1 MAKSLLRSGSL
12 VDFFALGENGQP
24 VYASALQLRETLRLR
39 RQQEIA
45 DCLAIPQPNETGD
58 RLDWYA
64 PGEGKVT
71 SWMAA
76 GEAERDAALETLQTC
91 LTTVAALSERAL
103 ASENAALQR
112 FGALLAKAF
121 QFPAANYVYLVDGRP
136 VITFWGFVNLDQK
149 PRADALECLREAL
162 PAITV
167 QPLVEPPV
175 APLISQPNAAAAYA
189 ETSSLPV
196 EPENEPEMAP
206 KAAIP
211 AAQSAVPGKSVLR
224 RWWWIA
230 PGVALA
236 GALVWQFRGGIP
248 AAPATSAPVVAH
260 TPEKRVLPATE
271 KPKEADIIAQNATP
285 IAPPTVAEQAS
296 IVAEKAPIAPPPEKA
311 PETPQPVV
319 AHSPAPAP
327 STPPVENVVAETKPE
342 ESKPVDKNA
351 LVMPALAV
359 KLGKTDFLNGNWRV
373 TADTKTPT
381 IGKPASLRYQ
391 LKDGQ
396 GTVRLTHGDGITCRA
411 NVNAGLMQSGNLIIN
426 SRVKARCSDGSRY
439 QMPEIVCTQGASGP
453 AECSGRYDDNNEIP
467 LTFKRESE

>member
-12 VDFFALGENGQP
+12 ADFFALGENGQP

-39 RQQEIA
+39 RQQAIA

-76 GEAERDAALETLQTC
+76 SEEEREAALEQLQTF

-103 ASENAALQR
+103 ASDSAAQQR

-136 VITFWGFVNLDQK
+136 VITFWGFINLDQK
-149 PRADALECLREAL
+149 PRTDALACLREAL
-162 PAITV
+162 PVITA
-167 QPLVEPPV
+167 QPLVDPIAPPI
-175 APLISQPNAAAAYA
+175 AQPNAAAVYA
-189 ETSSLPV
+189 ETASLPV
-196 EPENEPEMAP
+196 EPENEPDDAP
-206 KAAIP
+206 KVAIP
-211 AAQSAVPGKSVLR
+211 AVPATAPGKSALR
-224 RWWWIA
+224 RWWWVA

-236 GALVWQFRGGIP
+236 GALVWQFRAGVPSKPI
-248 AAPATSAPVVAH
+248 TTEPVVAH

-271 KPKEADIIAQNATP
+271 KVKEAETVAQNATP
-285 IAPPTVAEQAS
+285 IAPPPVAAETPPE
-296 IVAEKAPIAPPPEKA
+296 AEKAPAVA
-311 PETPQPVV
+311 HPETAPVV
-319 AHSPAPAP
+319 AQKPAPVP
-327 STPPVENVVAETKPE
+327 SAPPVETVVAEAKPE
-342 ESKPVDKNA
+342 EAKPVDKNA
-351 LVMPALAV
+351 LVMPSLAV
-359 KLGKTDFLNGNWRV
+359 KLGKTDFLNGTWRV

-396 GTVRLTHGDGITCRA
+396 GTVRLTHGEGVSCRA
-411 NVNAGLMQSGNLIIN
+411 NVTAGLMQSGNLIIN

-439 QMPEIVCTQGASGP
+439 QMPEIVCSQGASGP
-453 AECSGRYDDNNEIP
+453 AECSGRYDDDNLIP

>member
-12 VDFFALGENGQP
+12 ADFFALGENGQP

-76 GEAERDAALETLQTC
+76 GEAERDAALEQLQTC
-91 LTTVAALSERAL
+91 LTTVATLSERAL
-103 ASENAALQR
+103 ASESAALQR

-136 VITFWGFVNLDQK
+136 VITFWGFINIDQK
-149 PRADALECLREAL
+149 PRTDALECLREAL

-167 QPLVEPPV
+167 QPLVEPA
-175 APLISQPNAAAAYA
+175 APLISQPNAAAVYA
-189 ETSSLPV
+189 ETASLPV
-196 EPENEPEMAP
+196 EPENEPETAP
-206 KAAIP
+206 SVTIP
-211 AAQSAVPGKSVLR
+211 ALQPATQGKSALR
-224 RWWWIA
+224 RWWWVA
-230 PGVALA
+230 PGIALA
-236 GALVWQFRGGIP
+236 GALVWQFRGGV
-248 AAPATSAPVVAH
+248 PATPVTSEPVVAH

-271 KPKEADIIAQNATP
+271 KPKEAEIVAQNATP
-285 IAPPTVAEQAS
+285 IAPPPVA
-296 IVAEKAPIAPPPEKA
+296 AETATAIAHPEKA
-311 PETPQPVV
+311 PEVPQPASV
-319 AHSPAPAP
+319 P
-327 STPPVENVVAETKPE
+327 STPPAVNIVAEAKPE
-342 ESKPVDKNA
+342 ENKPVDKNA
-351 LVMPALAV
+351 LVMPVLAV
-359 KLGKTDFLNGNWRV
+359 KLGKIDFLNGNWRV
-373 TADTKTPT
+373 IADTKTPT
-381 IGKPASLRYQ
+381 IGKPSSLRYQ
-391 LKDGQ
+391 LKEGQ
-396 GTVRLTHGDGITCRA
+396 GTVRLTHGDGVSCRA

-453 AECSGRYDDNNEIP
+453 AECTGRYDDNNEIP

>member
-12 VDFFALGENGQP
+12 ADFFALGENGQP

-39 RQQEIA
+39 RQQAIA

-76 GEAERDAALETLQTC
+76 SEEEREAALEQLQTF

-103 ASENAALQR
+103 ASDSAAQQR

-136 VITFWGFVNLDQK
+136 VITFWGFINLDQK
-149 PRADALECLREAL
+149 PRTDALACLREAL
-162 PAITV
+162 PVITA
-167 QPLVEPPV
+167 QPLVDPIAPPI
-175 APLISQPNAAAAYA
+175 AQPNAAAVYA
-189 ETSSLPV
+189 ETASLPV
-196 EPENEPEMAP
+196 EPENEPDDAP
-206 KAAIP
+206 KVAIP
-211 AAQSAVPGKSVLR
+211 AVPATAPGKSALR
-224 RWWWIA
+224 RWWWVA

-236 GALVWQFRGGIP
+236 GALVWQFRAGVPSKPI
-248 AAPATSAPVVAH
+248 TSEPVVAH

-271 KPKEADIIAQNATP
+271 KVKEAETVAQNATP
-285 IAPPTVAEQAS
+285 IAPPPVAAETPPE
-296 IVAEKAPIAPPPEKA
+296 AEKAPAVA
-311 PETPQPVV
+311 HPETAPVV
-319 AHSPAPAP
+319 AQKPAPVP
-327 STPPVENVVAETKPE
+327 SAPPVETVVAEAKPE
-342 ESKPVDKNA
+342 EAKPVDKNA
-351 LVMPALAV
+351 LVMPSLAV
-359 KLGKTDFLNGNWRV
+359 KLGKTDFLNGTWRV

-396 GTVRLTHGDGITCRA
+396 GTVRLTHGEGVSCRA
-411 NVNAGLMQSGNLIIN
+411 NVTAGLMQSGNLIIN

-439 QMPEIVCTQGASGP
+439 QMPEIVCSQGASGP
-453 AECSGRYDDNNEIP
+453 AECSGRYDDDNLIP

>member
-12 VDFFALGENGQP
+12 ADFFALGENGQP

-39 RQQEIA
+39 RQQTIA

-76 GEAERDAALETLQTC
+76 GETEREAALEQLQTC

-103 ASENAALQR
+103 ASDNAAQQR

-121 QFPAANYVYLVDGRP
+121 QFPAANYVYLVGGRP
-136 VITFWGFVNLDQK
+136 VITFWGFINIDQK
-149 PRADALECLREAL
+149 PRTDALECLREAL
-162 PAITV
+162 PVLTS
-167 QPLVEPPV
+167 QPLVDPIAPPI
-175 APLISQPNAAAAYA
+175 AQPNAAAVYA
-189 ETSSLPV
+189 ETASLPV
-196 EPENEPEMAP
+196 EPDSEPDDAP
-206 KAAIP
+206 RVAIP
-211 AAQSAVPGKSVLR
+211 PVPSAAQGKSALR
-224 RWWWIA
+224 RWWWVA

-236 GALVWQFRGGIP
+236 GALVWQFRAG
-248 AAPATSAPVVAH
+248 APSQPITAEPVVAH

-271 KPKEADIIAQNATP
+271 KTKEAEIIAQNATP
-285 IAPPTVAEQAS
+285 IAPPPVA
-296 IVAEKAPIAPPPEKA
+296 AETPPEAVKA
-311 PETPQPVV
+311 PVV
-319 AHSPAPAP
+319 AHPETAPVVAQKPAPTP
-327 STPPVENVVAETKPE
+327 STPPVETVVAEVKPE
-342 ESKPVDKNA
+342 EAKPVDKNA
-351 LVMPALAV
+351 LVMPILSV
-359 KLGKTDFLNGNWRV
+359 KLGKTDFLNGTWRV

-396 GTVRLTHGDGITCRA
+396 GTVRLTHGEGVSCRA
-411 NVNAGLMQSGNLIIN
+411 NVTAGLMQSGNLIIN

-439 QMPEIVCTQGASGP
+439 QMPEIVCCQGASGP
-453 AECSGRYDDNNEIP
+453 AECSGRYDDDNLIP

>member
-12 VDFFALGENGQP
+12 ADFFALGENGQP

-76 GEAERDAALETLQTC
+76 GEAERDAALEQLQTC
-91 LTTVAALSERAL
+91 LTTVATLSERAL
-103 ASENAALQR
+103 ASESAAQQR
-112 FGALLAKAF
+112 FGVLLAKAF
-121 QFPAANYVYLVDGRP
+121 QFPAANYVYLVNGHP
-136 VITFWGFVNLDQK
+136 VITFWGFINLDQK

-162 PAITV
+162 PAITA
-167 QPLVEPPV
+167 QPLVEPA
-175 APLISQPNAAAAYA
+175 APPISQPNAAAAYA

-196 EPENEPEMAP
+196 EPENESEEAP
-206 KAAIP
+206 KVAIP
-211 AAQSAVPGKSVLR
+211 PVQPAVQGKSALR

-230 PGVALA
+230 PGMALA
-236 GALVWQFRGGIP
+236 GALVWQFRAGVP
-248 AAPATSAPVVAH
+248 SKPVTSEPVVAH

-271 KPKEADIIAQNATP
+271 KPKEAESVTQNATP
-285 IAPPTVAEQAS
+285 IAPPPVAAETS
-296 IVAEKAPIAPPPEKA
+296 TEAEKV
-311 PETPQPVV
+311 PVV
-319 AHSPAPAP
+319 AQKPAAP
-327 STPPVENVVAETKPE
+327 SAPPVENVVAETKPE
-342 ESKPVDKNA
+342 ETKPVDKNV

-396 GTVRLTHGDGITCRA
+396 GTVRLTHGDGVTCRA
-411 NVNAGLMQSGNLIIN
+411 NVSAGLMQSGNLIIN

-439 QMPEIVCTQGASGP
+439 QMPEIVCTQGASGA
-453 AECSGRYDDNNEIP
+453 AECSGRYDDDNLIP

>member
-175 APLISQPNAAAAYA
+175 APIISQPNAAAAYA

-224 RWWWIA
+224 RWWWIESSFQL
-230 PGVALA
+230 PFDRFDQHRHP
-236 GALVWQFRGGIP
+236 WHQTHSR
-248 AAPATSAPVVAH
+248 
-260 TPEKRVLPATE
+260 RV
-271 KPKEADIIAQNATP
+271 
-285 IAPPTVAEQAS
+285 
-296 IVAEKAPIAPPPEKA
+296 
-311 PETPQPVV
+311 
-319 AHSPAPAP
+319 
-327 STPPVENVVAETKPE
+327 
-342 ESKPVDKNA
+342 
-351 LVMPALAV
+351 
-359 KLGKTDFLNGNWRV
+359 
-373 TADTKTPT
+373 
-381 IGKPASLRYQ
+381 
-391 LKDGQ
+391 
-396 GTVRLTHGDGITCRA
+396 
-411 NVNAGLMQSGNLIIN
+411 
-426 SRVKARCSDGSRY
+426 
-439 QMPEIVCTQGASGP
+439 
-453 AECSGRYDDNNEIP
+453 
-467 LTFKRESE
+467 RERQ